1 APVHPSAMAAG
12 AVQRGLDRLAID
24 SVAVAVAMARDAPA
38 HRELL
43 DLNGPVERLHLAVT
57 ALTLDARPG
66 VCSMIKVGQV
76 GKSSH
81 ADPARWRRRA
91 RGIGSEV
98 IVESL
103 QAIQMPH

>member
-1 APVHPSAMAAG
+1 MAAG

-57 ALTLDARPG
+57 ALTLDARPP
-66 VCSMIKVGQV
+66 SLPNDEDATYQWND
-76 GKSSH
+76 
-81 ADPARWRRRA
+81 ALRTP
-91 RGIGSEV
+91 SED
-98 IVESL
+98 
-103 QAIQMPH
+103 